1 MSKGKLTQFTL
12 NGDTLP
18 VRFIETMKVK
28 NGVTCDVY
36 SFVDDNSRDLA
47 IVTVASGCKTPLQ
60 RILLGEKTI
69 EGYYEGIGTLTVVDE
84 KGKERQYAYKAG
96 DNGSVNVGIGQ
107 TMQWYANTESSLVFY
122 EVCQPPYEDGRFEN
136 ISDLD

>member
-1 MSKGKLTQFTL
+1 MSKAKLTQFTL
-12 NGDTLP
+12 DDNILP
-18 VRFIETMKVK
+18 VRFVETTQVK

-47 IVTVASGCKTPLQ
+47 IVTVASGRKTPLQ

-69 EGYYEGIGTLTVVDE
+69 EGYCEGMGTLTVVDE
-84 KGKERQYAYKAG
+84 KGKERQYTYKTG
-96 DNGSVNVGIGQ
+96 DNGSVDVGVGQ
-107 TMQWYANTESSLVFY
+107 TMQWYANTESDLVFY
-122 EVCQPPYEDGRFEN
+122 EVCQPPFKDGRFEN